1 MQVRLGLHV
10 WCSMIKGMQIYYTIR
25 LMLFTVIAV
34 LIGIQARFIIEAD
47 VLHYLVSSVMILFGL
62 EGIIYP
68 IIKDYKKFYVD
79 AQFYLGHVDLIL
91 GLVVITTI
99 RKLDYVCMIWA
110 TWTIVREAF
119 DLYEVGHKAMHGFPA
134 FLSLALSIT
143 EIVFSVF
150 MLIEATEHHALTHI
164 YLLIPEFIINGLA
177 PLLFDIHTKRKKK
190 KEKPAE

>member
-1 MQVRLGLHV
+1 
-10 WCSMIKGMQIYYTIR
+10 MIKGMQIYYTVR
-25 LMLFTVIAV
+25 LVIFTVIAV
-34 LIGIQARFIIEAD
+34 LIGVQAKFIIEAD

-68 IIKDYKKFYVD
+68 IIKDRKKFYVD

-119 DLYEVGHKAMHGFPA
+119 DLYEIGHKAMHGFPA
-134 FLSLALSIT
+134 FLSLALSVT

-190 KEKPAE
+190 REMPAE